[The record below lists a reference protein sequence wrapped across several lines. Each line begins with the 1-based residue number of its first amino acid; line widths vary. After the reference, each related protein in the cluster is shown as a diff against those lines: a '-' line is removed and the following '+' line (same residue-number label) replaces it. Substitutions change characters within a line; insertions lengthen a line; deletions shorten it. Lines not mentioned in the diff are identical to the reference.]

1 MTDNTNTT
9 KAQKTDIEGL
19 LGADK
24 VKPFYKRGGFWLVLL
39 VFLGILFAVYYFFF
53 RGSQGQVGF
62 VTQPLTKGN
71 LTVEVSA
78 NGTINPIR
86 TVSLGSELSGIV
98 RKVNV
103 DVNDQVKK
111 GEVLIELD
119 DTKLKASVERAKASL
134 DLSKAT
140 LAESQATLK
149 EAKAKLSRLQE
160 VRRLSGGKSPSKTEI
175 DAQEALVAKAQASV
189 QSAQAK
195 IMDSEQALKSAES
208 DLSKT
213 HIISPIDGVVL
224 ARSVEPGYAVAASLQ
239 AVELLKLAT
248 DLKDLELQVNVD
260 EADVGAVKPGQKASF
275 TVSAYPDRNFPAELK
290 KVAFGS
296 TKTDNVVTYVTYLD
310 VKNPDL
316 LLRPGMT
323 ATATI
328 RTVSSDS
335 KEPTMN
341 VFGPPMRRSVRKSAG
356 SVTSPNAS
364 QKKAEV
370 YIEKDGQAVPVPL
383 VVGFTDGKMTQ
394 VLEGKLSAG
403 DKVIVDQRRG
413 AK

>member
-24 VKPFYKRGGFWLVLL
+24 VKPFHKRGGFWLVLL

-62 VTQPLTKGN
+62 VTQSLTKGN

-149 EAKAKLSRLQE
+149 
-160 VRRLSGGKSPSKTEI
+160 
-175 DAQEALVAKAQASV
+175 
-189 QSAQAK
+189 
-195 IMDSEQALKSAES
+195 
-208 DLSKT
+208 
-213 HIISPIDGVVL
+213 
-224 ARSVEPGYAVAASLQ
+224 
-239 AVELLKLAT
+239 
-248 DLKDLELQVNVD
+248 
-260 EADVGAVKPGQKASF
+260 
-275 TVSAYPDRNFPAELK
+275 
-290 KVAFGS
+290 
-296 TKTDNVVTYVTYLD
+296 
-310 VKNPDL
+310 
-316 LLRPGMT
+316 
-323 ATATI
+323 
-328 RTVSSDS
+328 
-335 KEPTMN
+335 
-341 VFGPPMRRSVRKSAG
+341 
-356 SVTSPNAS
+356 
-364 QKKAEV
+364 
-370 YIEKDGQAVPVPL
+370 
-383 VVGFTDGKMTQ
+383 
-394 VLEGKLSAG
+394 
-403 DKVIVDQRRG
+403 
-413 AK
+413 